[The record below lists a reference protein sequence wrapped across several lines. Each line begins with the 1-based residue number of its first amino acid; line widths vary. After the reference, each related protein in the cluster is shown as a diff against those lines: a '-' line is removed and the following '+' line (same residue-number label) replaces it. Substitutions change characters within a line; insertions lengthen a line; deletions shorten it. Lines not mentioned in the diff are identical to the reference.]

1 MVTVKVEQDLPVPA
15 DRVWTVL
22 ADFAGFLNWTGTD
35 PARTIEITG
44 GPGVGMTRHLNL
56 PGIGQMAERLDT
68 LDHGT
73 RTQVYTLVAGQ
84 PIGMVQYKGMV
95 VVSDRPGGCRLN
107 WTGEFEAVPGAD
119 PDAVARMLEG
129 SYTGMSQALAAA
141 AAL

>member
-1 MVTVKVEQDLPVPA
+1 MGTVNVEQDLPVPA
-15 DRVWTVL
+15 DKVWTVL
-22 ADFAGFLNWTGTD
+22 ADFAGFLKWTGTD
-35 PARTIEITG
+35 PGRTIEITG

-56 PGIGQMAERLDT
+56 PGIGTMAERLDK
-68 LDHGT
+68 LDHAT

-84 PIGMVQYKGMV
+84 PIGMGQYKATV

-129 SYTGMSQALAAA
+129 SYTGMSQMLAKAA
-141 AAL
+141 G

>member
-1 MVTVKVEQDLPVPA
+1 MGTVNVEQDLPVPA
-15 DRVWTVL
+15 DKVWTVL
-22 ADFAGFLNWTGTD
+22 ADFAGFLKWTGTD
-35 PARTIEITG
+35 PGRTIEITG

-56 PGIGQMAERLDT
+56 PGIGTMAERLDK
-68 LDHGT
+68 LDHAT

-84 PIGMVQYKGMV
+84 PIGMGQYKATV

-141 AAL
+141 AQ